1 MPINLEIVTVERQ
14 LYNDDVDMVVAPGSE
29 GVLGI
34 LPNHAP
40 LLTSL
45 SYGELIV
52 RKEGREE
59 AFAIGGGYMD
69 VQPHKITVL
78 ADGAERADEINLD
91 RARAARDRA
100 QKLIEEGGLS
110 LDDLLRAEAALR
122 RSLLR
127 LKVGEKRAQSLAQTC
142 LIEYRTSIRTPE
154 CTPES

>member
-52 RKEGREE
+52 RKGGHEE

-69 VQPHKITVL
+69 VQPNKITVL

-91 RARAARDRA
+91 RAMAARDRA
-100 QKLIEEGGLS
+100 QKLIDEGGLS

-127 LKVGEKRAQSLAQTC
+127 LKVGEKR
-142 LIEYRTSIRTPE
+142 RNR
-154 CTPES
+154 